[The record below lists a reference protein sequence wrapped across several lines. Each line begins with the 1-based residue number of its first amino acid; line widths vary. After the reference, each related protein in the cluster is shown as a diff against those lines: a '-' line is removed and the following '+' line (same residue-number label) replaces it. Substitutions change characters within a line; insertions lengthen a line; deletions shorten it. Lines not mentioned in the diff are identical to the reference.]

1 MIKLLN
7 NLYLFRGLPESDI
20 SRIEEI
26 TELEAYTKGDQIFR
40 QGETAESFFVI
51 RYGTVNIELD
61 DEDDKGERTAVAT
74 LGTGSHFGEMAF
86 LDNEPRSANATAATD
101 SDIIRISYAS
111 MMELLESDP
120 RMSIHVYREL
130 SKFLCSRL
138 RLTTLDLS
146 YERGQN
152 LGYL

>member
-7 NLYLFRGLPESDI
+7 NLYLFRGLPDSDI

-26 TELEAYTKGDQIFR
+26 AELESYTQGDRIFR
-40 QGETAESFFVI
+40 QGEAAESFFVI
-51 RYGTVNIELD
+51 QHGTVNIELD
-61 DEDDKGERTAVAT
+61 DEGDKGGRIAVAT

-101 SDIIRISYAS
+101 SDIIKISYAS
-111 MMELLESDP
+111 MRKLLESDP
-120 RMSIHVYREL
+120 RISVHVYREL

-146 YERGQN
+146 YERSLN
-152 LGYL
+152 LGHL